1 MAKVDITIKKRG
13 SDELYDIDFD
23 SEGDIETTE
32 GLETAVILSLFG
44 EKRAS
49 ASDVASAESRRG
61 WWGNLLNQVEDYQVG
76 SKLWLLEQA
85 RLTQETINSSR
96 TFAQE
101 GFQWFIE
108 DNLLDNVLVKTNFTD
123 SGIKINIDL
132 LRAQNKVFSK
142 SYDLWE
148 NTNLYNE

>member
-1 MAKVDITIKKRG
+1 MSKVDITIKKRG
-13 SDELYDIDFD
+13 SEDFYDIDFD

-32 GLETAVILSLFG
+32 GMETAVILSLFG

-49 ASDVASAESRRG
+49 ASEVAASEERRG
-61 WWGNLLNQVEDYQVG
+61 WWGNLLNQVENYEVG

-85 RLTQETINSSR
+85 RLTQLTLNSSR

-108 DNLLDNVLVKTNFTD
+108 DNLLDDVLVTSNFTD
-123 SGIKINIDL
+123 SGIKINIVL

-148 NTNLYNE
+148 NTSLYNE